1 MAEREALKTNTHD
14 RWEEMLSTAGF
25 IFTTCFIPSVAGS
38 PPSCMTDNE
47 RPSASKLSSLSYHH
61 AEPKPGRVVWGEI
74 VDIFEGNNETGPC
87 FVTTAVVWFTVH
99 AFSVHISVGN
109 LN

>member
-1 MAEREALKTNTHD
+1 MLRALIRTTNSLFYGSVLSHSHKQLNYSSLDKTHSGREALKTNTHD

-47 RPSASKLSSLSYHH
+47 RPSASKLSSL
-61 AEPKPGRVVWGEI
+61 
-74 VDIFEGNNETGPC
+74 
-87 FVTTAVVWFTVH
+87 
-99 AFSVHISVGN
+99 
-109 LN
+109 